1 MLFLPLDRS
10 YTNISSRTCPG
21 SVSAD
26 ACVSLLLQ
34 KYKFQSTK
42 VLHFNVNNI
51 LWLNVKFIQIVFF
64 ASDTVFSFFF
74 LFLQGQDCKYGKP
87 SHKKQSF
94 GSGSMKFLLTRQ
106 KILFKVLF
114 SRIRIHETF
123 DDMAP
128 DPVTK
133 PTQIMDKY
141 FFFSQIKSN
150 LVFNKNIC
158 IMQRIQNLAGG
169 GGY

>member
-51 LWLNVKFIQIVFF
+51 LWLNVKFILIVFF
-64 ASDTVFSFFF
+64 ASDTVFRFFF

-133 PTQIMDKY
+133 PTQIMEKY
-141 FFFSQIKSN
+141 FFFFHKSN
-150 LVFNKNIC
+150 
-158 IMQRIQNLAGG
+158 QIQ
-169 GGY
+169 YSTKTCV